1 MDMDIQSLS
10 SNVTHNSKLES
21 AQASASK
28 EEFKVV
34 TSSVDSPEL
43 KAKHE
48 SEKVSQDQLDSINP
62 KLAELGLGM
71 AFSVDENTKSSV
83 IKLIDKTT
91 DEVIQQFPSEGSLK
105 IITNIQN
112 YLDSVRNQEVR
123 SKEGLTGTLLSE
135 II

>member
-1 MDMDIQSLS
+1 MDIQSLS

-21 AQASASK
+21 AQTPTTKA
-28 EEFKVV
+28 EDRVV
-34 TSSVDSPEL
+34 TSSVASPES
-43 KAKHE
+43 KSKQE
-48 SEKVSQDQLDSINP
+48 SEKVSQAQLDSINP

-112 YLDSVRNQEVR
+112 YLDSVRSQDAR